1 MESHFSRPDQSLN
14 ATVGESDSNEFVDLL
29 SDDSPTPEAIIGD
42 LIDSET
48 RAKWIAD
55 AMEHLTQR
63 EREVITRRFLKDDK
77 ITLAEIGETFGV
89 TKERI
94 RQIEGKALSKL
105 REALQDKVTDGTM
118 LN

>member
-1 MESHFSRPDQSLN
+1 
-14 ATVGESDSNEFVDLL
+14 
-29 SDDSPTPEAIIGD
+29 
-42 LIDSET
+42 
-48 RAKWIAD
+48 
-55 AMEHLTQR
+55 
-63 EREVITRRFLKDDK
+63 
-77 ITLAEIGETFGV
+77 V